1 LPENGYPALP
11 PLYQETFHGT
21 ARLNI
26 CINRGQSLFETPYRK
41 NCIVLRFS
49 LSAVAAVSLAILL
62 GTAGRAQSIAS
73 PHLVQTSLYRTEGLA
88 DLPDAPTPQGELAT
102 GFSSSFGEAE
112 SAGAPAR
119 TPRFA
124 PKPLAP
130 IYNKYIEPSQ
140 RAQPLTGVGRKFLFG
155 ADQIVSPYFFVAVVG
170 SATYEQATNGSP
182 NYGTNG
188 GAYGQRLGA
197 AAIRDASQSI
207 FTDGLMPAVFHQ
219 DPRYYVRGKSH
230 NAFARGT
237 YAVSRV
243 FITKTDD
250 GANAPNY
257 SLFAGHA
264 ATSILQNA
272 YYPDVNHGVEE
283 TAKGFAS
290 SFAGA
295 ALSNTVREFFPDL
308 LHLVHLE

>member
-1 LPENGYPALP
+1 L
-11 PLYQETFHGT
+11 FGT
-21 ARLNI
+21 AYLKT
-26 CINRGQSLFETPYRK
+26 SLAMRS
-41 NCIVLRFS
+41 S
-49 LSAVAAVSLAILL
+49 LSTVATLSVALSLC
-62 GTAGRAQSIAS
+62 TPGRAQSADS
-73 PHLVQTSLYRTEGLA
+73 PQLAQAHLYRPESLA
-88 DLPDAPTPQGELAT
+88 TLPDAPTPQGESSVET
-102 GFSSSFGEAE
+102 SSSVEAE
-112 SAGAPAR
+112 PAAPPTR

-130 IYNKYIEPSQ
+130 LFNKYIEPSQ
-140 RAQPLTGVGRKFLFG
+140 RAQTLTGFGRKFLFG
-155 ADQIVSPYFFVAVVG
+155 ADQIVSPYFFVAVVSSSG
-170 SATYEQATNGSP
+170 YEHATNGSP
-182 NYGTNG
+182 NFGTDK
-188 GAYGQRLGA
+188 GAFGQRLGA
-197 AAIRDASQSI
+197 AVIRDASQSI

-230 NAFARGT
+230 NAFVRGT

-243 FITKTDD
+243 FITRTDG

-264 ATSILQNA
+264 ATAILQNA

-283 TAKGFAS
+283 TAKGFAG

>member
-1 LPENGYPALP
+1 VSAAL
-11 PLYQETFHGT
+11 FF
-21 ARLNI
+21 A
-26 CINRGQSLFETPYRK
+26 
-41 NCIVLRFS
+41 
-49 LSAVAAVSLAILL
+49 
-62 GTAGRAQSIAS
+62 TAGRAQSIAS
-73 PHLVQTSLYRTEGLA
+73 PHLVRTSLYDTESLA
-88 DLPDAPTPQGELAT
+88 ELPDAPNPQGELVT
-102 GFSSSFGEAE
+102 GFSSSFGEPGSA

-130 IYNKYIEPSQ
+130 LYNKYIEPSQ
-140 RAQPLTGVGRKFLFG
+140 RAQPLTGLTHKFLFG
-155 ADQIVSPYFFVAVVG
+155 ADQIISPYFFVAVVG
-170 SATYEQATNGSP
+170 SASYEQATNGSP

-219 DPRYYVRGKSH
+219 DPRYYVRGKRH

-264 ATSILQNA
+264 ATAILQNA

-283 TAKGFAS
+283 TAKGFAG

>member
-1 LPENGYPALP
+1 M
-11 PLYQETFHGT
+11 
-21 ARLNI
+21 
-26 CINRGQSLFETPYRK
+26 FETAHRK
-41 NCIVLRFS
+41 TCIAIRFS
-49 LSAVAAVSLAILL
+49 IALAAVSLSTGTLL
-62 GTAGRAQSIAS
+62 WGQSKGSPDSLATSPYKTGT
-73 PHLVQTSLYRTEGLA
+73 VEE
-88 DLPDAPTPQGELAT
+88 LPNAPAPQGELAAD
-102 GFSSSFGEAE
+102 SSSSSEAE
-112 SAGAPAR
+112 PAGAPTRTPTR

-130 IYNKYIEPSQ
+130 LFNKYIEPSQ
-140 RAQPLTGVGRKFLFG
+140 RAQPLTGSRRKLLFG
-155 ADQIVSPYFFVAVVG
+155 ADQIISPYFFVAVIG
-170 SATYEQATNGSP
+170 SASYEQATNGSP

-230 NAFARGT
+230 NAFVRGT

-243 FITKTDD
+243 FITHTDG

-264 ATSILQNA
+264 ATAILQNA
-272 YYPDVNHGVEE
+272 YYPDVNHGAEE
-283 TAKGFAS
+283 TAKGFAG

>member
-1 LPENGYPALP
+1 MF
-11 PLYQETFHGT
+11 ETAFRKTFT
-21 ARLNI
+21 AIHFSLRSVIAVSVAFSL
-26 CINRGQSLFETPYRK
+26 CTPGRGQST
-41 NCIVLRFS
+41 S
-49 LSAVAAVSLAILL
+49 
-62 GTAGRAQSIAS
+62 S
-73 PHLVQTSLYRTEGLA
+73 PHLVQTNLYRAEGLA
-88 DLPDAPTPQGELAT
+88 DLPDAPAPQGEFAS
-102 GFSSSFGEAE
+102 GSPSSFGEGEVE

-130 IYNKYIEPSQ
+130 LYNKYIEPSQ
-140 RAQPLTGVGRKFLFG
+140 RAQPLTGLGRKLLFG
-155 ADQIVSPYFFVAVVG
+155 ADQIISPYFFVAVVG

-197 AAIRDASQSI
+197 AAIRDASQSV

-230 NAFARGT
+230 NAFVRGT

-243 FITKTDD
+243 FITRTDG

-264 ATSILQNA
+264 ATAILQNA

>member
-1 LPENGYPALP
+1 LL
-11 PLYQETFHGT
+11 ET
-21 ARLNI
+21 A
-26 CINRGQSLFETPYRK
+26 YRK
-41 NCIVLRFS
+41 TCTTIRFS
-49 LSAVAAVSLAILL
+49 LTLAAISVSAVTLAS
-62 GTAGRAQSIAS
+62 GQSSQSSEALES
-73 PHLVQTSLYRTEGLA
+73 HLYKVGATEE
-88 DLPDAPTPQGELAT
+88 LPDAPAPQGDLFP
-102 GFSSSFGEAE
+102 GVSSSEVEA
-112 SAGAPAR
+112 AGAPTR

-130 IYNKYIEPSQ
+130 LYNKYIEPGQ
-140 RAQPLTGVGRKFLFG
+140 RAQPLTGVEHKLLFG
-155 ADQIVSPYFFVAVVG
+155 FDQIISPYFLVGVVG
-170 SATYEQATNGSP
+170 SATYEQAFNGSP

-197 AAIRDASQSI
+197 AAARGASQSV
-207 FTDGLMPAVFHQ
+207 FSDGLMPAVFHQ

-243 FITKTDD
+243 FITRTDD

-264 ATSILQNA
+264 ATAALENA
-272 YYPDVNHGVEE
+272 YYPNVNRNATE
-283 TAKGFAS
+283 TAKSFAS

-295 ALSNTVREFFPDL
+295 ALSNAVREFFPDL
-308 LHLVHLE
+308 LHLAHLE